1 MKTKFLLTLL
11 SVLFVSHARAYNQ
24 ESIDIYV
31 NGQQRNMVVFSPS
44 STTSNMPLLIVTHG
58 MSCTPEQQYW
68 GDGLYQLVDEEKFVA
83 AYLRS
88 DGSTWDTGG
97 NKDLNFVNQTITEMI
112 NRYGCDK
119 NRVYW
124 SGFSMGSMLLFHGM
138 PSMLDKIA
146 AFAPTSGI
154 QFSESPWSNCNKPVN
169 LIYCQSY
176 LDGTFD
182 INQYHPDEYVKHF
195 KDLNQCTTYNK
206 TTGYTPPGGTAG
218 TGDKEVW
225 SNGINGSEVELF
237 FFNYGSHWPSD
248 ANAREIWNFLK
259 RFSLDNNSAS
269 TSTAGKLIWKTI
281 YDDGD
286 VAMGDWTNYI
296 QLPAE
301 KFADVMSG
309 DVMRVYIKDR
319 TGDYQQG
326 ALQNCDNW
334 QGLTDEL
341 GVFGLSDADFKK
353 GYYEVTFDENTL
365 AQVQASGLAIKGCNY
380 TATKVV
386 LLKNETTLYNGNK
399 SMDDWTGFINN
410 MTPDM
415 FADAKVGDN
424 IRVYISNPT
433 GDYQQGSFKNGSN
446 WQGLTQDLE
455 VVGLTEQDF
464 EKGYYEMTL
473 DENTLAQVKADG
485 LIVTGKN
492 YTANRV
498 ALIKNSQSQNTN
510 IYNVNVFQKMAAD
523 NMYYYNLGG
532 QRFSTPQKGIN
543 IINGKKI
550 VVK

>member
-58 MSCTPEQQYW
+58 MNCTPEQQYW

-88 DGSTWDTGG
+88 DGSTWDTWGD
-97 NKDLNFVNQTITEMI
+97 KDLNFVNQTIEEMI
-112 NRYGCDK
+112 SRFGCDR

-154 QFSESPWSNCNKPVN
+154 QFSESPWDYCNKPVN
-169 LIYCQSY
+169 IIYCQSY

-182 INQYHPDEYVKHF
+182 INSYHPDEYVKHF
-195 KDLNQCTTYNK
+195 KDVNQCTTYNK

-225 SNGINGSEVELF
+225 SNGINGSEVEIFL
-237 FFNYGSHWPSD
+237 FNYGSHWPSD
-248 ANAREIWNFLK
+248 SNAREIWNFLK

-269 TSTAGKLIWKTI
+269 TSTAEKPIWKTI

-286 VAMGDWTNYI
+286 VAMGGWTNYI

-326 ALQNCDNW
+326 ALQNCDTW

-446 WQGLTQDLE
+446 WQGLTRDLE